1 MSYQSLL
8 PLIQKTGST
17 LTPEKFQ
24 ERINIVF
31 HDFEAKH
38 YDAMHTDMWGSLQEQ
53 INLLVADLFTHK
65 SIENKALSLLDIGCG
80 TGLSTQILLNSP
92 LGTYLKQLTLLDTS
106 PNMLKYAE
114 EKAKTWGKQY
124 KTVNAYLGDIDEK
137 FDVIIISSVLHHIPN
152 LEAFLKQV
160 DNALNSGGIL
170 IHIQDPNGDYIN
182 SADYLQRKS
191 DYEKQLAIAPKST
204 RVTDF
209 IPKPLLKSIKR
220 LLNRKDYIDLI
231 NDQLLAEKSIKR
243 RMTADEIW
251 SVTDIHVET
260 KQDTVN
266 KGISLKFLQ
275 SQLQNFELIKMRSYG
290 FFGFLKSDLMESYQ
304 EKEARFIAENQVDG
318 RNISCIWMK
327 K

>member
-1 MSYQSLL
+1 MSYHSLL
-8 PLIQKTGST
+8 PLIQRTGST
-17 LTPEKFQ
+17 LSPEKFQ

-53 INLLVADLFTHK
+53 INLLVDDLFAYK
-65 SIENKALSLLDIGCG
+65 NQENKELSLLDIGCG
-80 TGLSTQILLNSP
+80 TGLSTQILLNSK
-92 LGTYLKQLTLLDTS
+92 LGQYINQLTLLDTS
-106 PNMLKYAE
+106 SNMIKYAE
-114 EKAKTWGKQY
+114 EKAKSWGKKY
-124 KTVNAYLGDIDEK
+124 KTVNSYLGDLEEK
-137 FDVIIISSVLHHIPN
+137 FDIIIISSVLHHIPD
-152 LEAFLKQV
+152 LEIFLKQV

-182 SADYLQRKS
+182 STDYLQRK
-191 DYEKQLAIAPKST
+191 DEYEKLLDATPRNKKFK
-204 RVTDF
+204 DF
-209 IPKPLLKSIKR
+209 IPKSILKSIKR
-220 LLNRKDYIDLI
+220 FLNRKDYIELI

-243 RMTADEIW
+243 RMSADEIW

-260 KQDTVN
+260 KSDTVN

-275 SQLQNFELIKMRSYG
+275 NQLRNFELIKMRSYC
-290 FFGFLKSDLMESYQ
+290 FFGVLKSDLLDSYK
-304 EKEARFIAENQVDG
+304 EKESRFISENQVNG